1 MGHLIDALKHFFS
14 SMFLSSSAQEDEIN
28 KLFLAYLI
36 LSAIILGV
44 VLFMVIGGILKYRAD
59 KRKGEARQIFGNNRL
74 EIAWTVIPLIIV
86 TVLFFSS
93 LKVMEKINE
102 PVVNGQKPDI
112 VIIAHQWWW
121 DFYYPKLHVTTANE
135 LHIPVDKNLL
145 MLIQSADVIHSWW
158 VPELGRKIDA
168 IPGRNNFGWID
179 ADKTG
184 DYEGMCSEYCGNEH
198 AWMRIK
204 VIAESQADFD
214 RWALEQSQP
223 ADQPTGQAALQGE
236 VLFQQKTCG
245 NCHTISGTPAEGR
258 IGPDLSHIASR
269 QTILSGMMTNEK
281 DNLKKWLE
289 DPQKVKKGSNMPNF
303 LMSEKEVNLL
313 VDYLEQLK

>member
-1 MGHLIDALKHFFS
+1 MGHFLDALRQFFSAMFFS
-14 SMFLSSSAQEDEIN
+14 SSSQEDEIN

-44 VLFMVIGGILKYRAD
+44 VLFMVIGGILKYRAG
-59 KRKGEARQIFGNNRL
+59 KRKGEARQIFGNKGL
-74 EIAWTVIPLIIV
+74 EIVWTVIPLIIV
-86 TVLFFSS
+86 SVLFFSS

-121 DFYYPKLHVTTANE
+121 DFRYPKLNVTTANE

-158 VPELGRKIDA
+158 VPSLGRKIDA

-184 DYEGMCSEYCGNEH
+184 KYEGTCSEYCGNEH

-214 RWALEQSQP
+214 RWVQQQKQP
-223 ADQPTGQAALQGE
+223 AVQPTGQMAMEGE

-269 QTILSGMMTNEK
+269 KTILSGMMANKK

-289 DPQKVKKGSNMPNF
+289 DPQKVKKGSNMPDF
-303 LMSEKEVNLL
+303 LMSKKEVNLM